1 MPAPDVPTRTAQAI
15 ERLARNASL
24 GPPPLIEGEDGI
36 AYNQLYR
43 SMTEAV
49 KPKDFIEEMW
59 VRDIVDL
66 SWDVL
71 RLRRLKAKLLTYG
84 TAAQVRG
91 YLQNLCG
98 ASQAQKLSAELGN
111 PSAVAR
117 VDELLSPIGHTV
129 ESVTAEV
136 FVAMSETLERID
148 RMMTSAESRRNT
160 ALHEIERHRSSFAQ
174 ALRRAGEEVVEAE
187 FEDVAPGRKAQ
198 KDAA

>member
-1 MPAPDVPTRTAQAI
+1 MAAHNPSTRTAQAI
-15 ERLARNASL
+15 ERLARSASL

-36 AYNQLYR
+36 AYNHFYGGIAG
-43 SMTEAV
+43 AV
-49 KPKDFIEEMW
+49 KPRDFIEEMW

-71 RLRRLKAKLLTYG
+71 RLRRLKARLLTYG

-98 ASQAQKLSAELGN
+98 ASQAQKLSAQLGN
-111 PSAVAR
+111 LSAVAR

-136 FVAMSETLERID
+136 FVAMSEALERID
-148 RMMTSAESRRNT
+148 RMTMSAESRRNT
-160 ALHEIERHRSSFAQ
+160 TLHEIERRRSSFAQ

-187 FEDVAPGRKAQ
+187 FEDVASDRRAQ